1 MNKQKVNT
9 NLSVLCRLPA
19 IFFIQKWQII
29 LAEESGSYIQGN
41 FYPRTEMI
49 LVIEHHKCSK
59 LGPACADY

>member
-41 FYPRTEMI
+41 FYPRT
-49 LVIEHHKCSK
+49 
-59 LGPACADY
+59 